1 MTDITKYRNVSLTHQ
16 TYNTLVRL
24 SKQLLPHEKLSISKT
39 VGALANEKAE
49 KLNGKSISAK
59 TRPD

>member
-49 KLNGKSISAK
+49 KLNGKVSTK
-59 TRPD
+59 VRD

>member
-49 KLNGKSISAK
+49 KLNGKIKKSGNGK
-59 TRPD
+59 

>member
-49 KLNGKSISAK
+49 KLNGKIRQKSS
-59 TRPD
+59 D

>member
-49 KLNGKSISAK
+49 KLNGKSISSK
-59 TRPD
+59 TRD

>member
-49 KLNGKSISAK
+49 KLNGKIHPKS
-59 TRPD
+59 RD

>member
-16 TYNTLVRL
+16 TYNTLVML

-49 KLNGKSISAK
+49 KLNGKSISSK
-59 TRPD
+59 TRD

>member
-49 KLNGKSISAK
+49 KLNGKI
-59 TRPD
+59 RPKSSD